1 MNSLKKIYCRTYQK
15 IMHFAMCF
23 MPYREPKILESLKDI
38 KTVLKAKGKTSP
50 MLVTDQG
57 VRRLGLTKSLE
68 EDLLQN
74 NFNLTVFDQTMP
86 NPTINAV
93 ESALALYKQNKADCL
108 IAFGGGSVMDL
119 AKGVGARA
127 SNPQKSLRQMGG
139 LLKVKHKLPLL
150 LAIPTTAGTGS
161 ETTVAAVI
169 TDSETHHKYAI
180 NDFNLVPEYAVLDAS
195 LTINLPKFLTATT
208 GMDALTHAVEAF
220 IGGSTTPKTRRC
232 ALEATKM
239 IFENLPECYHN
250 NTNIIARQNMLK
262 ASYLAGMAFTRS
274 YVGYVHAIAH
284 SLGGK
289 YGTAHGF
296 ANAVILPIML
306 REYGKKAEKK
316 LAILARYS
324 GVANIED
331 SNEVASKKFIERIDN
346 LNTEMQIGHKFDFIK
361 PEDIHELAKNA
372 DAEANPLYPVP
383 KLLNKNELAEIYKK
397 LG

>member
-1 MNSLKKIYCRTYQK
+1 M
-15 IMHFAMCF
+15 
-23 MPYREPKILESLKDI
+23 
-38 KTVLKAKGKTSP
+38 
-50 MLVTDQG
+50 
-57 VRRLGLTKSLE
+57 
-68 EDLLQN
+68 
-74 NFNLTVFDQTMP
+74 
-86 NPTINAV
+86 
-93 ESALALYKQNKADCL
+93 
-108 IAFGGGSVMDL
+108 
-119 AKGVGARA
+119 
-127 SNPQKSLRQMGG
+127 
-139 LLKVKHKLPLL
+139 PLL